1 MPESKKYRTIRAVVS
16 FLFHLLARI
25 EVAGVENIPQEGPL
39 IVAINHVSRLDTVV
53 LGITPTRHI
62 YAFAASKYKSYPLFR
77 WILEAAGVIWVR
89 RTDFD
94 REALLQAIELLRR
107 GEALGIAPEGTR
119 SRTGA
124 LQPAKSGVAFLAAR
138 TGATIIPV
146 AITGTQ
152 HMVRDFKHLRRMRIR
167 VVYGQPFR
175 LSKEGRL
182 SSAELQEATTFIMHR
197 IAELLPP
204 EYRGVYAD
212 AGRADA

>member
-1 MPESKKYRTIRAVVS
+1 
-16 FLFHLLARI
+16 LL
-25 EVAGVENIPQEGPL
+25 
-39 IVAINHVSRLDTVV
+39 
-53 LGITPTRHI
+53 
-62 YAFAASKYKSYPLFR
+62 
-77 WILEAAGVIWVR
+77 
-89 RTDFD
+89 
-94 REALLQAIELLRR
+94 
-107 GEALGIAPEGTR
+107 
-119 SRTGA
+119 
-124 LQPAKSGVAFLAAR
+124 
-138 TGATIIPV
+138 PV